1 MSKGYHLFFS
11 GVVLII
17 AAILLEKLKRYGE
30 PQLTDTQEQQSRQL
44 LSTQNGQQ
52 SISATQNSPQ
62 ERALLEGPPPEWT
75 PSANLSLERSYSE
88 ILPPEIPPPIYE
100 VAVQELVERQTRV

>member
-1 MSKGYHLFFS
+1 
-11 GVVLII
+11 
-17 AAILLEKLKRYGE
+17 
-30 PQLTDTQEQQSRQL
+30 
-44 LSTQNGQQ
+44 
-52 SISATQNSPQ
+52 
-62 ERALLEGPPPEWT
+62 LEGPPPEWT